1 MIKKLLILMVILL
14 IGCSVSDDVTIEKII
29 PIEDIKVGDE
39 VEFTV
44 KVINS
49 GSGSHEIRSIDI
61 DEEFLVGI
69 LISETVPK
77 TVEEYNVFGQHI
89 FEFKTDVAGES
100 SKDIVFKGKAV
111 KQGDFSGDMDVCIDG
126 DASCLFNSIRIFV
139 S

>member
-1 MIKKLLILMVILL
+1 MVILL